1 MIKAVF
7 FDLDRTLLNSRKKIP
22 DSAKSA
28 LVKCKDRGIKLFIAT
43 ARPPILDKMLGWGD
57 EEFNLFDGGV
67 YCNGGCVKIASDTS
81 YTYIPASIVLYCVE
95 TVKKYERLNIALQMR
110 NEKHAFNNPLDD
122 FAYDIWGIK
131 KSDTVKITSACAE
144 QTVKILIYYEN
155 MVDIVTK
162 LPIELIN
169 DLRKYCDKNANL
181 SLTDGGK
188 IIQIS
193 SKQASKYSAAEK
205 IRKYFGFEQQEIAVF
220 GDDMNDF
227 EMLSGYEN
235 SVAMGNSD
243 ERIKA
248 ITHFITK
255 SNDDDGIAYALREL
269 LNII

>member
-7 FDLDRTLLNSRKKIP
+7 FDLDRTLLNSRKEIP

-28 LVKCKDRGIKLFIAT
+28 LAKCKSSGVKLFVAT

-57 EEFNLFDGGV
+57 EEFSLFDGGI
-67 YCNGGCVKIASDTS
+67 YCNGGCTKIDSDTF
-81 YTYIPASIVLYCVE
+81 YTYIPQHIVLYCVE
-95 TVKKYERLNIALQMR
+95 AVKKYEGLNIALQMK

-131 KSDTVKITSACAE
+131 KSDTVKITSDCAA

-162 LPIELIN
+162 LPIELID
-169 DLRKYCDKNANL
+169 DLQKYCDGNANFC
-181 SLTDGGK
+181 LTDGGK

-193 SKQASKYSAAEK
+193 SKQASKYNSTEK
-205 IRKYFGFEQQEIAVF
+205 IRTHFGFSKEEIAVF

-227 EMLSGYEN
+227 DMLSGYEN
-235 SVAMGNSD
+235 SVAMGNAD
-243 ERIKA
+243 EKIKA
-248 ITHFITK
+248 IASFVTK
-255 SNDDDGIAYALREL
+255 SNDDDGIAYALSAL
-269 LNII
+269 LNMI

>member
-1 MIKAVF
+1 MIKAIF
-7 FDLDRTLLNSRKKIP
+7 FDLDRTLLNSRKEIP

-28 LVKCKDRGIKLFIAT
+28 LAKCKDRGIKLFIAT

-57 EEFNLFDGGV
+57 EEFSLFDGGV
-67 YCNGGCVKIASDTS
+67 YCNGGCVKIASDIS
-81 YTYIPASIVLYCVE
+81 YTYIPVQIVLYCVE
-95 TVKKYERLNIALQMR
+95 AVKKYERLNIALQMKD
-110 NEKHAFNNPLDD
+110 EKHAFNHPLDD

-155 MVDIVTK
+155 MVDIVTE
-162 LPIELIN
+162 LPIELVN
-169 DLRKYCDKNANL
+169 DLQKYCDKNANL
-181 SLTDGGK
+181 SLTDSGK

-193 SKQASKYSAAEK
+193 SKQASKYNAVEK
-205 IRKYFGFEQQEIAVF
+205 IRKYFGFSKEEIAVF

-243 ERIKA
+243 ERIKV
-248 ITHFITK
+248 ISNYVTK
-255 SNDDDGIAYALREL
+255 NNDDDGIAYALHDL
-269 LNII
+269 LKII

>member
-1 MIKAVF
+1 MIKALF
-7 FDLDRTLLNSRKKIP
+7 FDLDRTLLNSKKQIP

-28 LVKCKDRGIKLFIAT
+28 LAQCKSNGTKLFIAT
-43 ARPPILDKMLGWGD
+43 ARPPILDRMLGWSV
-57 EEFNLFDGGV
+57 EELKRFDGGI
-67 YCNGGCVKIASDTS
+67 YCNGGCIKLASDVI
-81 YTYIPASIVLYCVE
+81 YTYIPSHIVLYCINA
-95 TVKKYERLNIALQMR
+95 VKKYEGLNIALQMK
-110 NEKHAFNNPLDD
+110 NEKHAFNNSLDD

-131 KSDTVKITSACAE
+131 KSDTVKITSDCVS

-162 LPIELIN
+162 LPNELID
-169 DLRKYCDKNANL
+169 DLQEYCNCNANFC
-181 SLTDGGK
+181 LTDGGK

-193 SKQASKYSAAEK
+193 SKQASKYNAVEK
-205 IRKYFGFEQQEIAVF
+205 IRAHFDFSKEEIAVF
-220 GDDMNDF
+220 GDDMNDL

-243 ERIKA
+243 KRIKA
-248 ITHFITK
+248 ISNFVTK